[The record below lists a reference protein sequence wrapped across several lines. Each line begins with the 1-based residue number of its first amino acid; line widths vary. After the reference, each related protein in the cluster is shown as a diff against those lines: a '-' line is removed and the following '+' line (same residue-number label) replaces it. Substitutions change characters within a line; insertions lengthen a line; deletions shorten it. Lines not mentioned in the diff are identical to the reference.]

1 MKTILYAND
10 LTTLGEKLKNM
21 TQTQVSGIQVED
33 CHSIEHISQIL
44 RQPLNNVSVL
54 VLMVGSRDELI
65 QFNSMSPL
73 FDNIRVILILPDS
86 KKDTFSL
93 GLKLKPSFISD
104 VNSNLKDV
112 VSVLEHIQ
120 NKKKENK

>member
-10 LTTLGEKLKNM
+10 LTTLGKKLKNM

-120 NKKKENK
+120 NKKKENN

>member
-10 LTTLGEKLKNM
+10 LTTLGKKLKNM

-65 QFNSMSPL
+65 QFNSMSSL